1 MGVMRRATLGR
12 LAIIGA
18 ALAAVFIMSHFAQA
32 PALADDASQMSL
44 SVSGCS
50 GDECNLDTGETFTLS
65 VNVDD
70 APDSGY
76 VLVQSFIDYGP
87 NLTYNMTDTP
97 AEEMLWP
104 DGSPDV
110 IVRDSAQNPSN
121 PDAPIAPNSVLHGS
135 LTGVIPPL
143 PLSTYEGTV
152 FQIELQCSDSF
163 STNDVMLLAS
173 GDALAGTSGAL
184 FNAEG
189 AQQIIP
195 KVGSVTVICGVEPT
209 PEPDPTPDDGNDVV
223 ILPPT
228 GSGALSSGDGGSSA
242 TLWFV
247 IGALVVVGAAGLGAS
262 GWRVTR
268 GRQA

>member
-1 MGVMRRATLGR
+1 MRVIRRATWGR

-50 GDECNLDTGETFTLS
+50 GGECNLDTGETFTLS

-76 VLVQSFIDYGP
+76 VLVQSFIDFGP

-110 IVRDSAQNPSN
+110 IVRDSAQSPSN

-189 AQQIIP
+189 AEQIIP
-195 KVGSVTVICGVEPT
+195 KVGSISVTCGVEPT
-209 PEPDPTPDDGNDVV
+209 PTSEPEPDPTPVV
-223 ILPPT
+223 VLPPT

-242 TLWFV
+242 TLWLV
-247 IGALVVVGAAGLGAS
+247 IGALALVGVAGLGAS

>member
-1 MGVMRRATLGR
+1 MGVIQRITWGR

-18 ALAAVFIMSHFAQA
+18 ALAAVFMMSHFAQA
-32 PALADDASQMSL
+32 PALADDAAQMSL

-65 VNVDD
+65 VNVDQ

-87 NLTYNMTDTP
+87 DLTYNMTDTP
-97 AEEMLWP
+97 AEEMVWP
-104 DGSPDV
+104 DGSSDV
-110 IVRDSAQNPSN
+110 IVRDS
-121 PDAPIAPNSVLHGS
+121 IAPFTVLHGG

-152 FQIELQCSDSF
+152 FEIELQCSDSF
-163 STNDVMLLAS
+163 SANDVMLLPS
-173 GDALAGTSGAL
+173 GDAVAVTSGAL

-189 AQQIIP
+189 AEQIIP
-195 KVGSVTVICGVEPT
+195 KVGSVTVTCGVEPT
-209 PEPDPTPDDGNDVV
+209 PEPDATPDGGDGDDI

-228 GSGALSSGDGGSSA
+228 GSGALSTGDGGSSA
-242 TLWFV
+242 TLWLV
-247 IGALVVVGAAGLGAS
+247 IGALAVIGVAGLGAS

-268 GRQA
+268 SRQA

>member
-1 MGVMRRATLGR
+1 MRVQGRITLGR
-12 LAIIGA
+12 LAVIGA

-32 PALADDASQMSL
+32 PALADDAAQMSL

-65 VNVDD
+65 VNVDE
-70 APDSGY
+70 APETGY

-87 NLTYNMTDTP
+87 NLTYSMTDTP

-110 IVRDSAQNPSN
+110 IVRDS
-121 PDAPIAPNSVLHGS
+121 IAPNTVLHGG

-143 PLSTYEGTV
+143 PLSTYEGVV
-152 FQIELQCSDSF
+152 FEVELQCSDSF
-163 STNDVMLLAS
+163 STNDVQLLAS
-173 GDALAGTSGAL
+173 GDPVAGTSGAL

-189 AQQIIP
+189 AEQIIP
-195 KVGSVTVICGVEPT
+195 KVGSVSVTCGAEPTAT
-209 PEPDPTPDDGNDVV
+209 PEPDATPGPDVTDF
-223 ILPPT
+223 PSS
-228 GSGALSSGDGGSSA
+228 GSGALSTGNGGSSA
-242 TLWFV
+242 TLWLV
-247 IGALVVVGAAGLGAS
+247 IGALAVVGAAGLGAS
-262 GWRVTR
+262 GWRMSR